1 MCIRSIRTTLRW
13 FLQQHALEGDPMPL
27 VRAEEPGGDFQ
38 EIEVDGEK
46 FTQSSPPRKLR
57 EALKICGLPKGRLKA
72 DAWERLKIHQRITRT
87 SQSL

>member
-1 MCIRSIRTTLRW
+1 
-13 FLQQHALEGDPMPL
+13 MPL

-72 DAWERLKIHQRITRT
+72 DAWERLKFTKE
-87 SQSL
+87 SQELLRVCSCGIGQNGVRQKETT